1 MARPKKYLT
10 LDEILDIVLPM
21 IKQGAVRVPSFKDW
35 VSDVRED
42 IKREPF
48 YKGGRYRPWTG
59 GDDAIEKE

>member
-1 MARPKKYLT
+1 MGRPKKYLT

-21 IKQGAVRVPSFKDW
+21 IRQGEVRVPRFEDW
-35 VSDVRED
+35 VSNVRQE

-59 GDDAIEKE
+59 GDDV